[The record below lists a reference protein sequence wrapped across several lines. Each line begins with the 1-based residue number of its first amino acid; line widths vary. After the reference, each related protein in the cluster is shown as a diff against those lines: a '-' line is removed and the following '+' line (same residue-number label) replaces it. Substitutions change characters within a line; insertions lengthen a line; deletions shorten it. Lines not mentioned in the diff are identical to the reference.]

1 MDYDRPHP
9 FPHGVDMQC
18 PQKQAPKEEK
28 KNQISPWR
36 LVEGDAKSIA
46 KSIQKALE
54 QSGEK
59 RLTVEFR
66 VFIVSVSQTK
76 HASQK

>member
-1 MDYDRPHP
+1 M
-9 FPHGVDMQC
+9 
-18 PQKQAPKEEK
+18 K